1 MSVPI
6 SCIQNP
12 VPGRERELL
21 PFPKAE
27 RRKRIVVAGGGP
39 GGMKAA
45 AVAAERGHHVTLCEA
60 TGQLGGQALLAQLLP
75 GRAEFG
81 GIVTN
86 LKRELEL
93 AGVEVRLHCRVSSS
107 IIETL
112 CPDSIIM
119 ATGATPYLPKVDIGG
134 DVHVADAWQILK
146 GETKAGSAVVIA
158 DWRCDWV
165 GLGLAEKLVLEGSH
179 VRLCVDGE
187 MAGQNLQKYMRWHWL
202 GQLHKLG
209 VQVVPY
215 ARFFGA
221 AGDTAFFMHALSGE
235 AIESKNMDT
244 LVLAQGHQPETR
256 LEGELRSGG
265 ANFTLV
271 GDCLSPRSA
280 EEAVYEGFLAGRDA

>member
-1 MSVPI
+1 
-6 SCIQNP
+6 
-12 VPGRERELL
+12 
-21 PFPKAE
+21 
-27 RRKRIVVAGGGP
+27 
-39 GGMKAA
+39 MKAA

-179 VRLCVDGE
+179 VRMFVCAWMAKWPGRTCRNTCAGTGSANCTSSASRLFPMPVSLAQQAIRLSSCMRCQAKQSRARTWTPLFWLRDTSLKLVSKGSSGP
-187 MAGQNLQKYMRWHWL
+187 AGQTLL
-202 GQLHKLG
+202 
-209 VQVVPY
+209 
-215 ARFFGA
+215 
-221 AGDTAFFMHALSGE
+221 LSGT
-235 AIESKNMDT
+235 A
-244 LVLAQGHQPETR
+244 
-256 LEGELRSGG
+256 
-265 ANFTLV
+265 
-271 GDCLSPRSA
+271 
-280 EEAVYEGFLAGRDA
+280 